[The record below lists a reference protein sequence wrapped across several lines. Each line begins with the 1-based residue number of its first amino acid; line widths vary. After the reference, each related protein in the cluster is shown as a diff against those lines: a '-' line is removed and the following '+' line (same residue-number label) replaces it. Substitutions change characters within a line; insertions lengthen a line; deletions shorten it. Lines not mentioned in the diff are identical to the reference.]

1 MTVKELIEL
10 LETVEDKNTDIL
22 IEVDGEYTTDFE
34 LIEDCR
40 KYYGKFEGTDFVHK
54 MRKCHILG

>member
-10 LETVEDKNTDIL
+10 LETIEDKDTDIL

-40 KYYGKFEGTDFVHK
+40 KYYGKIEGTNFVRK
-54 MRKCHILG
+54 IRKCHILG

>member
-10 LETVEDKNTDIL
+10 LETVEDKDTDIL
-22 IEVDGEYTTDFE
+22 IEVDDESMTEFE

-40 KYYGKFEGTDFVHK
+40 KYYGKFEGANFVYRT
-54 MRKCHILG
+54 RKCHILG

>member
-22 IEVDGEYTTDFE
+22 IEVDGELTSDFE
-34 LIEDCR
+34 LIENCR
-40 KYYGKFEGTDFVHK
+40 KYYGKFEGTNFVHK
-54 MRKCHILG
+54 IRKCHILG

>member
-1 MTVKELIEL
+1 MTVKELVEL

-22 IEVDGEYTTDFE
+22 IEVDGEHTPDFE

-40 KYYGKFEGTDFVHK
+40 KYYGKFEGTNFIHK